1 MNDKKI
7 TPANVIKLKARPKLS
22 SPVMLASWPGISN
35 VATIVTSYLKNKMS
49 FKELGEV
56 DAPYFFDPI
65 GVLARNNVVEAPQ
78 FPMSRFYY
86 SKNPGGKDLIM
97 FIGEDQPA
105 TNSYQMA
112 NCVLDVAARFK
123 VSRVYTFAAA
133 LTRIHHTEPPRVWGV
148 ASHPDLVPELKK
160 YNLLRNGDLQ
170 IAGLNGTLL
179 GVAKERSIEGVCLV
193 AEVPSY
199 TSRIDNPM
207 AALAIIRIL
216 TDMLGVKVDLGEL
229 AQQAS
234 ETKERLKEVTAQAM
248 GEYIDYF
255 TTPIWESGEE
265 NEEFEDED
273 EEEED

>member
-1 MNDKKI
+1 MNDKK
-7 TPANVIKLKARPKLS
+7 TPANIIKLRARPRLK

-35 VATIVTSYLKNKMS
+35 VAPIVTSYLKTKLA
-49 FKELGEV
+49 FKELGEI
-56 DAPYFFDPI
+56 DAAYFFDPI
-65 GVLARNNVVEAPQ
+65 GVLAKNNVVEAPQ

-86 SKNPGGKDLIM
+86 AKNPKGNDLIV
-97 FIGEDQPA
+97 FIGDDQPT
-105 TNSYQMA
+105 TNNYQLA

-133 LTRIHHTEPPRVWGV
+133 LTRIHHTEPSRVWGV

-160 YNLLRNGDLQ
+160 YNLLRSGDLQ

-179 GVAKERSIEGVCLV
+179 GVAKERDIEGICLV

-216 TDMLGVKVDLGEL
+216 TDMLGVQVDLGEL

-265 NEEFEDED
+265 YEDED
-273 EEEED
+273 EEEEDED